1 MPSKSLPQMLCD
13 VASRYPDNVAMEF
26 YENGK
31 IRPILYRELIP
42 IIRAYAGAVASVG
55 LAKGDRVVIQSEN
68 CVEWALFDWA
78 CRSLGVIV
86 VPIYPTLPADQSQY
100 ILRNCGAS
108 VVVAGDEDQAKKT
121 QGVDGVK
128 VVLLDEIKNLA
139 EQKSKMPSEEDWR
152 NSIQQIDPQE
162 VATIIYTSG
171 TTGDPK
177 GAMLSHA
184 NFTDLCESISRWW
197 PVDSRDKFLAF
208 LPMSH
213 VYERVAGQCLPLAL
227 GGTIAYAQS
236 LRTLGNDIVTFK
248 PTIILAV
255 PRVLEAVRDKI
266 LDGISKQPK
275 LNQRL
280 FHWTLEQGRRKMQ
293 GRSAPFHG
301 LLVKIVGQKVRERL
315 GGRIRF
321 LVSGGAAMPK
331 AVAEFYLP
339 LGITVLQGYGLT
351 ETTAVTSVNHP
362 DNNRYETIGQ
372 IIPGI
377 EAKLAE
383 DGELLIRG
391 ISRMIGYYNLPKETA
406 EAIDGEGWFHTGDIA
421 EKEGDFYKIIDRKKE
436 IIVLGNGKNV
446 APQMIENRLR
456 ESEYIADAVVIGDG
470 MDHIS
475 ALVVPNFEAL
485 RRYAKEHGGA
495 SLSDQ
500 ELIDAEPVRSL
511 IKAEITRINGTL
523 ADFEKVKKHA
533 LLDRPFSIEAGEL
546 TPSLKVK
553 RRVVNQ
559 KYKDL
564 ISWLTGSA

>member
-1 MPSKSLPQMLCD
+1 MLCD
-13 VASRYPDNVAMEF
+13 VASQYPDNVAMEF
-26 YENGK
+26 YEGGK
-31 IRPILYRELIP
+31 IRQVAYRELIQ
-42 IIRAYAGAVASVG
+42 IVRAYAGAVAG
-55 LAKGDRVVIQSEN
+55 LGLSKGDRVVIQCEN
-68 CVEWALFDWA
+68 CVEWAWFDWA
-78 CRSLGVIV
+78 CRSLGVVV

-108 VVVAGDEDQAKKT
+108 VVIAGDEEQAKKT
-121 QGVDGVK
+121 GAVDGVK
-128 VVLLDEIKNLA
+128 VVLLNELRKLA
-139 EQKSKMPSEEDWR
+139 EQGHNLPSEEEWQATIR
-152 NSIQQIDPQE
+152 SIDPKE
-162 VATIIYTSG
+162 VSTIIYTSG

-184 NFTDLCESISRWW
+184 NFTDLCDSISRWW
-197 PVDSRDKFLAF
+197 PVDSSDKFLAF

-266 LDGISKQPK
+266 LDGIANQPK

-280 FHWTLEQGRRKMQ
+280 FHWTIELGKRKMH
-293 GRSAPFHG
+293 GRPAPLHG
-301 LLVKIVGQKVRERL
+301 LLVKIVGKKVKERL
-315 GGRIRF
+315 GGRVRF

-372 IIPGI
+372 LIPGI
-377 EAKLAE
+377 EAKIAE
-383 DGELLIRG
+383 DGELLLRG
-391 ISRMIGYYNLPKETA
+391 ISRMIGYYNMPKETA
-406 EAIDGEGWFHTGDIA
+406 EAIDEEGWFHTGDIA
-421 EKEGDFYKIIDRKKE
+421 QKDGEFYKIIDRKKE

-456 ESEYIADAVVIGDG
+456 ESEFIADAVVIGDG
-470 MDHIS
+470 MEHIS
-475 ALVVPNFEAL
+475 ALVVPNFDVL
-485 RRYAKEHGGA
+485 RRYAKEHGG
-495 SLSDQ
+495 SSMSDQ
-500 ELIDAEPVRSL
+500 ELIDSEPVRSL
-511 IKAEITRINGTL
+511 IKAEITKINGTL

-533 LLDRPFSIEAGEL
+533 LLDHPFSIEAGEL

-553 RRVVNQ
+553 RRVINQ

-564 ISWLTGSA
+564 IAWLTGTI

>member
-1 MPSKSLPQMLCD
+1 MLCD
-13 VASRYPDNVAMEF
+13 VASQYPDNVAMEF
-26 YENGK
+26 YEGGR
-31 IRPILYRELIP
+31 IRQVAYRELIQ
-42 IIRAYAGAVASVG
+42 IVRAYAGAVASLG
-55 LAKGDRVVIQSEN
+55 LSKGDRVVIQSEN
-68 CVEWALFDWA
+68 CVEWAWFDWA

-108 VVVAGDEDQAKKT
+108 VVIAGDEEQAKKT
-121 QGVDGVK
+121 GAVEGVK
-128 VVLLDEIKNLA
+128 VVLLNELRKLA
-139 EQKSKMPSEEDWR
+139 EQGHNLPSEEEWQETIR
-152 NSIQQIDPQE
+152 SIDPKE
-162 VATIIYTSG
+162 VSTIIYTSG

-184 NFTDLCESISRWW
+184 NFTDLCDSISRWW
-197 PVDSRDKFLAF
+197 PVDSSDKFLAF

-266 LDGISKQPK
+266 LDGIAKQPK

-280 FHWTLEQGRRKMQ
+280 FHWTIELGKRKMH
-293 GRSAPFHG
+293 GRPAPLHG
-301 LLVKIVGQKVRERL
+301 LLVKIVGKKVKERL
-315 GGRIRF
+315 GGRVRF

-372 IIPGI
+372 LIPGI
-377 EAKLAE
+377 EAKIAE
-383 DGELLIRG
+383 DGELLLRG
-391 ISRMIGYYNLPKETA
+391 ISRMIGYYNMPKETA
-406 EAIDGEGWFHTGDIA
+406 EAIDEEGWFHTGDIA
-421 EKEGDFYKIIDRKKE
+421 QKDGEFYKIIDRKKE

-456 ESEYIADAVVIGDG
+456 ESEFIADAVVIGDG
-470 MDHIS
+470 MEHIS
-475 ALVVPNFEAL
+475 ALVVPNFDVL
-485 RRYAKEHGGA
+485 RRYAKEHGG
-495 SLSDQ
+495 SSMSDQ
-500 ELIDAEPVRSL
+500 ELIDSEPVRSL
-511 IKAEITRINGTL
+511 IKAEITKINGTL

-533 LLDRPFSIEAGEL
+533 LLDHPFSIEAGEL

-553 RRVVNQ
+553 RRVINQ

-564 ISWLTGSA
+564 IAWLTGTI

>member
-13 VASRYPDNVAMEF
+13 VASRFPDNVAMEF
-26 YENGK
+26 YEGGK
-31 IRPILYRELIP
+31 IRQMRYRELLDTV
-42 IIRAYAGAVASVG
+42 RAYAGAVASLG
-55 LAKGDRVVIQSEN
+55 LSKGDRVVIQSEN
-68 CVEWALFDWA
+68 CVQWAWFDWA

-86 VPIYPTLPADQSQY
+86 VPIYPTLPPDQSQY
-100 ILRNCGAS
+100 ILNNCGAS
-108 VVVAGDEDQAKKT
+108 VVVAGDEDQAAKT
-121 QGVDGVK
+121 RGCGAK
-128 VVLLDEIKNLA
+128 SVLLAELNALA
-139 EQKSKMPSEEDWR
+139 RDGRHTPSEEQWR
-152 NSIQQIDPQE
+152 ETIRTIDPGE

-184 NFTDLCESISRWW
+184 NFTDLCESIGRWW
-197 PVDSRDKFLAF
+197 PVDHRDKFLAF

-236 LRTLGNDIVTFK
+236 LRTLGNDILAFK
-248 PTIILAV
+248 PTVILAV

-266 LDGISKQPK
+266 LDGVAKQSK

-280 FHWTLEQGRRKMQ
+280 FRLTLEQGRRKMN
-293 GRSAPFHG
+293 GRPAPLHG
-301 LLVKIVGQKVRERL
+301 LLVRVVGKKVKQRL

-321 LVSGGAAMPK
+321 LVSGGAALPK

-362 DNNRYETIGQ
+362 DRNRYHTIGQ
-372 IIPGI
+372 LIPGV
-377 EAKLAE
+377 EAKIAE
-383 DGELLIRG
+383 DGELLLRG
-391 ISRMIGYYNLPKETA
+391 ISRMIGYYNMPKETA
-406 EAIDGEGWFHTGDIA
+406 EAIDEEGWFHTGDIA
-421 EKEGDFYKIIDRKKE
+421 EWEGDYLKIVDRKKE

-456 ESEYIADAVVIGDG
+456 ESPYIADAVAIGDG

-495 SLSDQ
+495 ALSDQ
-500 ELIDAEPVRSL
+500 ELIDSEPVRAL
-511 IKAEITRINGTL
+511 IKSEIARINAGL
-523 ADFEKVKKHA
+523 ADFERVKKHA
-533 LLDRPFSIEAGEL
+533 LLERPFSIEAGEL
-546 TPSLKVK
+546 TPSMKVK
-553 RRVVNQ
+553 RRVINE

-564 ISWLTGSA
+564 IAWLTGPG

>member
-1 MPSKSLPQMLCD
+1 MLCD
-13 VASRYPDNVAMEF
+13 VASQYPNNVAMEF
-26 YENGK
+26 HEGGK
-31 IRPILYRELIP
+31 IRRISYAELIP
-42 IIRAYAGAVASVG
+42 IVRAYAGAVSSLG
-55 LAKGDRVVIQSEN
+55 LVKGDRVVIQSEN
-68 CVEWALFDWA
+68 GVEWAWFDWA

-86 VPIYPTLPADQSQY
+86 VPIYPTLPSDQSQY
-100 ILRNCGAS
+100 ILQNCGATL
-108 VVVAGDEDQAKKT
+108 VVAGDEDQAAKT
-121 QGVDGVK
+121 RDVEGVNI
-128 VVLLDEIKNLA
+128 VLLSELSRLA
-139 EQKSKMPSEEDWR
+139 KERHAMPSEEEWMETIR
-152 NSIQQIDPQE
+152 SIDPGD

-184 NFTDLCESISRWW
+184 NFTDLCESIGRWW
-197 PVDSRDKFLAF
+197 PVGSNDKFLAF

-213 VYERVAGQCLPLAL
+213 VYERVAGQCLPLSL
-227 GGTIAYAQS
+227 GATIAYAQS
-236 LRTLGNDIVTFK
+236 LRTLGNDILTFQ
-248 PTIILAV
+248 PTVILAV

-266 LDGISKQPK
+266 LDSVAKQPK
-275 LNQRL
+275 FNQRL
-280 FHWTLEQGRRKMQ
+280 FQWTLEQGRRKMQ
-293 GRSAPFHG
+293 GRPAPLHG
-301 LLVKIVGQKVRERL
+301 LLMKIVGQKIKNRL

-321 LVSGGAAMPK
+321 LVSGGAAMPR

-372 IIPGI
+372 IVPGV
-377 EAKLAE
+377 EAKLAD

-391 ISRMIGYYNLPKETA
+391 VSRMIGYYNMPKETA
-406 EAIDGEGWFHTGDIA
+406 EAIDADGWFHTGDIA
-421 EKEGDFYKIIDRKKE
+421 EKDGDFYKIIDRKKD

-456 ESEYIADAVVIGDG
+456 ESEWIADAVVIGDG

-485 RRYAKEHGGA
+485 RKYAKEHGGA

-500 ELIDAEPVRSL
+500 GLVDSEPVRSL
-511 IKAEITRINGTL
+511 IKAEVARINGTL
-523 ADFEKVKKHA
+523 ADFERVKKHA
-533 LLDRPFSIEAGEL
+533 LLDRPFSIESGEL

-553 RRVVNQ
+553 RRVIQ
-559 KYKDL
+559 ERYKEL
-564 ISWLTGSA
+564 IAWLTGSP